1 VTAIAALPGGGVPTW
16 PFGAPLLVLTGACR
30 RCVVGRT
37 SGFAKGLAAGWF
49 SIFLG
54 SAICGAS
61 RATIGPRAGWFAG
74 FMTPSGWFVTKI
86 GTFMKYRRGR
96 KGGFFGG
103 ALRFG
108 LAWLASLC
116 IDWLGPGGVGPG
128 GLGPWWFAI

>member
-16 PFGAPLLVLTGACR
+16 PFGAPLLVLTGAGR
-30 RCVVGRT
+30 RCVAGPT

-49 SIFLG
+49 PVFLG
-54 SAICGAS
+54 SAICGAR
-61 RATIGPRAGWFAG
+61 RATIRPGAGWFAG

-86 GTFMKYRRGR
+86 GTLMKYRRGR
-96 KGGFFGG
+96 KGGFFGC
-103 ALRFG
+103 ALRLG

-116 IDWLGPGGVGPG
+116 VDRLGPGGVGPG